1 MIIEHVIIEFVSLG
15 KNSSPDKFETWQI
28 VNVSEIRATSYTE
41 LRTCD
46 HYISKHSHWWKR
58 WSLCKFAS
66 HYAWGTNGVCQR
78 KMDVKPTHI
87 PTCHQ
92 IDNVFMVTWTIFKNC
107 LLEVGL
113 TQPWDTMA
121 LWTLTTVVDSILSC
135 GRTRMDRIPWNS
147 IWLRA
152 RPHKTSHYTQGS
164 VTTLHTWFW
173 RCIGMAFGHFLFG
186 LSQGHGHGSWVVCE
200 VVLSTTYHVCSVV
213 TDPQV

>member
-121 LWTLTTVVDSILSC
+121 LWTLTTVVDSIYHVGGPAWIEFLEIAF
-135 GRTRMDRIPWNS
+135 GWGPGHIR
-147 IWLRA
+147 L
-152 RPHKTSHYTQGS
+152 H
-164 VTTLHTWFW
+164 TTLKGLWPHY
-173 RCIGMAFGHFLFG
+173 IHDFGGVLGWPLDTFFLDSHKVMVTA
-186 LSQGHGHGSWVVCE
+186 LGSCVKW
-200 VVLSTTYHVCSVV
+200 
-213 TDPQV
+213 P